1 MRITDVKKLGKG
13 DQVYWND
20 PAGPEGCSR
29 IYNINTITVYPGGV
43 VHICD
48 DLGEVECYAR
58 ELLPGLPDKRPT
70 LWDNNEIQFARL
82 LCELVA
88 NCDDL
93 KLLEVAESMDLDMID
108 IRQLFDRAHDVWE
121 ASKAKH
127 CPPPEQA
134 ENTRK
139 TKLAKRIEAEAK
151 AGNPLFVSSNGR
163 R

>member
-1 MRITDVKKLGKG
+1 MTYEDETV
-13 DQVYWND
+13 
-20 PAGPEGCSR
+20 AGQRCADCQAQP
-29 IYNINTITVYPGGV
+29 
-43 VHICD
+43 
-48 DLGEVECYAR
+48 
-58 ELLPGLPDKRPT
+58 

-93 KLLEVAESMDLDMID
+93 KLLEVSESMDLDMID

-139 TKLAKRIEAEAK
+139 AKLAKRIEAEAK
-151 AGNPLFVSSNGR
+151 AGNPLFWRNGLKKR
-163 R
+163 KV